1 MIELQHE
8 IELSLQDQVHII
20 VHVIVNKFDRNLD
33 YEFEVTAIEHKG
45 EFEDNAL
52 ILPVSLLSKDFV
64 AKIDDQ
70 LNSEHTFEAMV
81 LEEIEK
87 AFERLDERDLEAEN
101 D

>member
-1 MIELQHE
+1 MELEYE
-8 IELSLQDQVHII
+8 IELSLQDPVHII
-20 VHVIVNKFDRNLD
+20 VHVLINKFDRNLD
-33 YEFEVTAIEHKG
+33 YEFEIIAIEHKG

-52 ILPVSLLSKDFV
+52 TLPASLLSKAFV

-70 LNSEHTFEAMV
+70 LSREHTFETMV
-81 LEEIEK
+81 LTAIAK

>member
-1 MIELQHE
+1 MELEYE
-8 IELSLQDQVHII
+8 IELSLQDPVHII
-20 VHVIVNKFDRNLD
+20 VHVLINKFDRNLD
-33 YEFEVTAIEHKG
+33 YEFEIIAIEHKG

-52 ILPVSLLSKDFV
+52 TLPVSLLSKAFV

-70 LNSEHTFEAMV
+70 LSREHTFETMV

>member
-8 IELSLQDQVHII
+8 IELSLQDPVHII
-20 VHVIVNKFDRNLD
+20 VHVLINKFDRNLD

-52 ILPVSLLSKDFV
+52 TLPASLLSKDLV

-70 LNSEHTFEAMV
+70 LSREHTFETMV
-81 LEEIEK
+81 LTAIAK